1 MQWQYCGFS
10 MLDDNALSA
19 HKDVAEPILDDAD
32 SYKKH
37 KKENSYL
44 FSFVLFAVTKSNV
57 FLWGSNLPKNGTIFA
72 HYTIQD
78 NRGLNWERLY
88 Y

>member
-44 FSFVLFAVTKSNV
+44 LDRKSV
-57 FLWGSNLPKNGTIFA
+57 V
-72 HYTIQD
+72 
-78 NRGLNWERLY
+78 
-88 Y
+88 